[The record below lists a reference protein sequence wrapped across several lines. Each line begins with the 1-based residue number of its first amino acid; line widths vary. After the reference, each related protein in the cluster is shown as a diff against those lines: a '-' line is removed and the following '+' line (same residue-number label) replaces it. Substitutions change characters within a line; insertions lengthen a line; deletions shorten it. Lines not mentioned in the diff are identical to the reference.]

1 MAIARPEAVVTNAT
15 EMPAATPAQD
25 GGMKDAQGRRIT
37 YLRLSVTDRCNF
49 RFKLKQLR
57 KEIIK
62 TKNYNL
68 LVCPAC
74 WDPDHPQL
82 QLGMY
87 PVDDPQGIRD
97 PRPDISY
104 VQSGNTGL
112 QVTDTTATTQN
123 AVGLPSEGSRDFQLP
138 VPDDAEFAQGRSAPR
153 DRRPGECQDLRGV
166 RKNSG
171 GEALS
176 GI

>member
-1 MAIARPEAVVTNAT
+1 MGNRFASGKWAIA
-15 EMPAATPAQD
+15 QC
-25 GGMKDAQGRRIT
+25 
-37 YLRLSVTDRCNF
+37 DRCNF

-68 LVCPAC
+68 LVCPQC

-87 PVDDPQGIRD
+87 PVDDPQGLRE

-104 VQSGNTGL
+104 VLSGLNNLGY
-112 QVTDTTATTQN
+112 
-123 AVGLPSEGSRDFQLP
+123 PSEGSRDYQWGWNP
-138 VPDDAEFAQGRSAPR
+138 VGGSQANDAGLTPNYLVLTVQIGT
-153 DRRPGECQDLRGV
+153 V
-166 RKNSG
+166 T
-171 GEALS
+171 
-176 GI
+176 IVTT